1 MQFLAEQFCSHSILY
16 NIDIQ
21 GSYCLG
27 QLMLIDKLPET
38 KGKMVIS
45 FFVCDDLILVTE

>member
-1 MQFLAEQFCSHSILY
+1 MQFLAEQFCSHSIH
-16 NIDIQ
+16 IQ

-38 KGKMVIS
+38 KGKMVIFP
-45 FFVCDDLILVTE
+45 FFL